1 MYRGE
6 NIRLLLVVLFQENFN
21 VHVRESHKV
30 VHRLHAINDRKGTG
44 VSDSFSPTVHVLEY
58 TGVNMAVKLLL
69 QYSRTDAWEFLR
81 FYLVKKLP

>member
-1 MYRGE
+1 MYRGGK
-6 NIRLLLVVLFQENFN
+6 IRLLLVVIFQENSN

-30 VHRLHAINDRKGTG
+30 VHRLHAINDRIGTG

-69 QYSRTDAWEFLR
+69 QYSCTDVREFSR